1 MPSFLADHPNLFAWV
16 VLPILIFL
24 ARSGDVT
31 LSTLRIV
38 SIAQGRRVLA
48 PVIGFCE
55 SLIWLLVISQVL
67 QHLENP
73 LCVVAYAGG
82 FAAGNSMGLHLEQ
95 RLAFGMRLLR
105 VIVREEAGELIEALR
120 QAGFGVTVVA
130 GEGISGPVSILFT
143 LVRRRDLERAT
154 ELVRTL
160 NPRAFFTVEDVR
172 QAAEGVFP
180 ALTPLPWPWSWMPWR
195 SLRNRG

>member
-82 FAAGNSMGLHLEQ
+82 FAAGNAMGLHLEQ

-105 VIVREEAGELIEALR
+105 VIVREDADALTEALR
-120 QAGFGVTVVA
+120 KADFGVTVVG
-130 GEGISGPVSILFT
+130 GEGAQGQVSILFT
-143 LVRRRDLERAT
+143 LVRRRDLMRAT
-154 ELVRTL
+154 ELVRAHC
-160 NPRAFFTVEDVR
+160 PRAFFTIEDVR

-180 ALTPLPWPWSWMPWR
+180 PLTPLPWPWSWMPWR